1 MKKVRSAKKVS
12 YIGNYMNQFYG
23 SLTPENRII
32 GQFLRRA
39 STAAMKNRLQRRRL
53 DLACGPSAFYWAL
66 FVKLSSAYCGL
77 DARQESID
85 YLGKLI
91 ANVLVGKVE
100 RRYLEVAESRP
111 NSNPSSAKKFVT
123 AVANHWQSYTTADI
137 ENVLPFD
144 DGSFEEVVSCFGVD
158 HVSTAERF
166 RFALA
171 EARRVL
177 VPGGQLTLATL
188 CDTDSWRCGNTM
200 CACLKT
206 TEESLRAD
214 LEKLGYKVISLKKVL
229 AITAMEE
236 DHGYNAMLFCTAV
249 RS

>member
-1 MKKVRSAKKVS
+1 MKKVRSAREVS
-12 YIGNYMNQFYG
+12 YIGHYMNQFYG
-23 SLTPENRII
+23 SLTPENLII
-32 GQFLRRA
+32 GKFLRRA
-39 STAAMKNRLQRRRL
+39 NQTAMKNRSPRRRL

-77 DARQESID
+77 DARSESID
-85 YLGKLI
+85 YLWKLI
-91 ANVLVGKVE
+91 ANVRAGKVE

-111 NSNPSSAKKFVT
+111 NSKPSSAKKFVT
-123 AVANHWQSYTTADI
+123 AVANHWQLYMTADI
-137 ENVLPFD
+137 ESVFPFD

-158 HVSTAERF
+158 HVSTPKRF
-166 RFALA
+166 QFALA

-177 VPGGQLTLATL
+177 VPGGQLTLVTL
-188 CDTDSWRCGNTM
+188 CNTISWRCGKTM

-206 TEESLRAD
+206 TKESLRAD
-214 LEKLGYKVISLKKVL
+214 LKKLGYQVTSLKKVRAVT
-229 AITAMEE
+229 AIED